1 ECVCQESTG
10 GGRAAPGY
18 NAGDCCRRRFHSW
31 PGSTLGHAV
40 PAARIAEI
48 VFSYLFGRALRRA
61 MLVVFIGVLTFTAIS
76 HFTIAGTLALEA
88 QYGLLYARLIVGAAY
103 SAAALV
109 TTIIFWAMRTKRSNE
124 KRVVGATAAPRKA
137 QVDIIIKDGS

>member
-1 ECVCQESTG
+1 
-10 GGRAAPGY
+10 
-18 NAGDCCRRRFHSW
+18 
-31 PGSTLGHAV
+31 V

-61 MLVVFIGVLTFTAIS
+61 MLVVFIGVLTFTAIY

-109 TTIIFWAMRTKRSNE
+109 TTIIFWAMRTKRPNE
-124 KRVVGATAAPRKA
+124 KRVVGATAAPRNA
-137 QVDIIIKDGS
+137 QIAMLIEAGMLGYTFGRKSRHGIH

>member
-1 ECVCQESTG
+1 M
-10 GGRAAPGY
+10 
-18 NAGDCCRRRFHSW
+18 
-31 PGSTLGHAV
+31 

-48 VFSYLFGRALRRA
+48 VFNYLFGRALRRA
-61 MLVVFIGVLTFTAIS
+61 MLVALIGVFTLTAIY

-103 SAAALV
+103 SAAALI

-124 KRVVGATAAPRKA
+124 KQVVAATGAPRHA
-137 QVDIIIKDGS
+137 QIAMLIEAGMLGYTFGRKSGRPLH

>member
-1 ECVCQESTG
+1 
-10 GGRAAPGY
+10 
-18 NAGDCCRRRFHSW
+18 
-31 PGSTLGHAV
+31 V
-40 PAARIAEI
+40 PAASIAEI

-61 MLVVFIGVLTFTAIS
+61 MLVALIGVFTFTAIY

-109 TTIIFWAMRTKRSNE
+109 TTIIFWAMRTKRPNE
-124 KRVVGATAAPRKA
+124 KRVVSATPAPRNA
-137 QVDIIIKDGS
+137 QIAMLIEAGMLGYTFGRKSRHGIH

>member
-1 ECVCQESTG
+1 M
-10 GGRAAPGY
+10 
-18 NAGDCCRRRFHSW
+18 
-31 PGSTLGHAV
+31 

-48 VFSYLFGRALRRA
+48 VFSYLFGRVLRRA
-61 MLVVFIGVLTFTAIS
+61 MLVVFIGVLTFTAIY

-109 TTIIFWAMRTKRSNE
+109 TTIIFWAMRTKRPNE
-124 KRVVGATAAPRKA
+124 KRVVGATAAPRNA
-137 QVDIIIKDGS
+137 QITMLIEAGVLGYRFGRKSGRPLH

>member
-1 ECVCQESTG
+1 M
-10 GGRAAPGY
+10 
-18 NAGDCCRRRFHSW
+18 
-31 PGSTLGHAV
+31 

-61 MLVVFIGVLTFTAIS
+61 MLVALIGVFTLTAIY

-109 TTIIFWAMRTKRSNE
+109 TTIILWAMRTKRSNE
-124 KRVVGATAAPRKA
+124 KQVVAAAPRNA
-137 QVDIIIKDGS
+137 QIAMLIEAGMLGYRFGRKSGRPLH

>member
-1 ECVCQESTG
+1 
-10 GGRAAPGY
+10 
-18 NAGDCCRRRFHSW
+18 
-31 PGSTLGHAV
+31 V

-48 VFSYLFGRALRRA
+48 VFNYLFGRALRRA
-61 MLVVFIGVLTFTAIS
+61 MLVALIGVFTLIAIY

-103 SAAALV
+103 SAAALI

-124 KRVVGATAAPRKA
+124 KQVVAATGAPRHA
-137 QVDIIIKDGS
+137 QIAMLIEAGMLGYTFGRKSGRPLH

>member
-1 ECVCQESTG
+1 M
-10 GGRAAPGY
+10 
-18 NAGDCCRRRFHSW
+18 
-31 PGSTLGHAV
+31 

-48 VFSYLFGRALRRA
+48 VLSYFFGRALRRA
-61 MLVVFIGVLTFTAIS
+61 MLVALIGVFTLTAIY

-109 TTIIFWAMRTKRSNE
+109 TTIIFWAMRTKRPNE
-124 KRVVGATAAPRKA
+124 KRVVSATPAPRNA
-137 QVDIIIKDGS
+137 QIAMLIEAGMLGYTFGRKSRHGIH

>member
-1 ECVCQESTG
+1 M
-10 GGRAAPGY
+10 
-18 NAGDCCRRRFHSW
+18 
-31 PGSTLGHAV
+31 

-48 VFSYLFGRALRRA
+48 VFNYLFGRALRRA
-61 MLVVFIGVLTFTAIS
+61 MLVALIGAFTLIAIY

-103 SAAALV
+103 SAAALI

-124 KRVVGATAAPRKA
+124 KQIVAATGAPRHA
-137 QVDIIIKDGS
+137 QIAMLIEAGMLGYTFGRKSGRPLH

>member
-1 ECVCQESTG
+1 M
-10 GGRAAPGY
+10 
-18 NAGDCCRRRFHSW
+18 
-31 PGSTLGHAV
+31 

-48 VFSYLFGRALRRA
+48 VFSYLFGRVLRRA
-61 MLVVFIGVLTFTAIS
+61 MLVVFIGVLTFTAIY

-109 TTIIFWAMRTKRSNE
+109 TTIIFWAMRTKRPNE
-124 KRVVGATAAPRKA
+124 KRVVSATPAPRNA
-137 QVDIIIKDGS
+137 QIAMLIEAGMLGYTFGRKSRHGIH

>member
-1 ECVCQESTG
+1 
-10 GGRAAPGY
+10 
-18 NAGDCCRRRFHSW
+18 
-31 PGSTLGHAV
+31 V

-61 MLVVFIGVLTFTAIS
+61 MLVALIGVLTFTAIY

-103 SAAALV
+103 SAAALI
-109 TTIIFWAMRTKRSNE
+109 TTIIFWAMRTKRPNE
-124 KRVVGATAAPRKA
+124 KRVVSATPAPRNA
-137 QVDIIIKDGS
+137 QIAMLIEAGMLGYTFGRKSRHGIH

>member
-1 ECVCQESTG
+1 M
-10 GGRAAPGY
+10 
-18 NAGDCCRRRFHSW
+18 
-31 PGSTLGHAV
+31 

-61 MLVVFIGVLTFTAIS
+61 MLVALIGVFTFTAIY

-88 QYGLLYARLIVGAAY
+88 QYGLLHARLIVGAAY

-109 TTIIFWAMRTKRSNE
+109 TTIIFWAMRTKRPNE
-124 KRVVGATAAPRKA
+124 KRVVSATPAPRNA
-137 QVDIIIKDGS
+137 QIAMLIEAGMLGYTFGRKSRHGIH

>member
-1 ECVCQESTG
+1 M
-10 GGRAAPGY
+10 
-18 NAGDCCRRRFHSW
+18 
-31 PGSTLGHAV
+31 

-61 MLVVFIGVLTFTAIS
+61 MLVALIGVFTFTAIY

-109 TTIIFWAMRTKRSNE
+109 TTIILWAMRTKRSNE
-124 KRVVGATAAPRKA
+124 KQVVAAAPRNA
-137 QVDIIIKDGS
+137 QIAMLIEAGMLGYTFGRKSRHGIH